1 MLQTLASKARMAL
14 QRSALIASGASV
26 ATLMLIALPSAA
38 QQAPAAK
45 APPAASSTAAAPAA
59 PASQGRDLVRLT
71 FRDAEISE
79 VVGAFSSTL
88 GRPFLLDPRVKGK
101 ITLESPRPVT
111 VDEAY
116 GLLASALGLQG
127 FSLAESDGVVRV
139 LPTADAKSLVPEV
152 YRGSDQ
158 AGLVT
163 RVFKLKHQDVAQV
176 AAAVRAIVPAASPLT
191 VLAKTNSI
199 VVTDTRENLDRI
211 ADVIARVDRVE
222 ESNFRTVQ
230 LEHAYAADVAATLD
244 RVINAQG
251 TAQAGPEFTKVIL
264 LPESRTN
271 RLLIRAAD
279 PRRVEQAFQLAIELD
294 TPLARPSN
302 VNVVYLKN
310 AEASKLAVTLNSL
323 FKAASGQG
331 ASLGNFSAAP
341 STTPGAAP
349 NSGNAL
355 ANSLRRNPSTTLS
368 NTTGQSTGTGLGLG
382 EAEPTLS
389 GASGNVQ
396 TESGAV
402 IQADPTQNA
411 LLVVAPPPLFRQI
424 RAVIDQLDQRP
435 AQVFIE
441 SLIVEISA
449 DQAAEFGVQFQ
460 YLNGL
465 NLNSTQG
472 IGGTNFTARGQGSNL
487 LDLAANPLSAGAG
500 LNVGVI
506 RGTVNFG
513 GATIAN
519 LGLLARALQT
529 SGNGNIIATPNLLT
543 LDNEEAKIVIGQNV
557 PFITGSFTTTANTS
571 NNPFQTIER
580 RDVGTTLRVKPL
592 ITEGGA
598 IRMQIFQEVSSVS
611 QRLAEGI
618 ITNKRAI
625 ESTVMVEDQQ
635 IIVLGGLIQDET
647 NNSVSKVPVLGD
659 IPLVGS
665 LFKYDSRSR
674 SKTNLYVFL
683 RPVVVRNAQDT
694 NLLTQSRYQ
703 SIRATADRL
712 VVEEPYSL
720 VLPSYGK
727 ANLPENATD
736 LGPQIGEQSVP
747 PKYPNLRKE

>member
-1 MLQTLASKARMAL
+1 MLRTLAFKWPVVLAGFALMAGL
-14 QRSALIASGASV
+14 VS
-26 ATLMLIALPSAA
+26 LPSAA
-38 QQAPAAK
+38 QQVGQ
-45 APPAASSTAAAPAA
+45 TAAAPAQA
-59 PASQGRDLVRLT
+59 TSSRDLVRLT
-71 FRDAEISE
+71 FRDVEISE
-79 VVGAFSSTL
+79 VIGAFSSTL

-116 GLLASALGLQG
+116 SLLASALGLQG

-163 RVFKLKHQDVAQV
+163 RVFKLKHQDVVQV

-191 VLAKTNSI
+191 VLAKSNSI

-211 ADVIARVDRVE
+211 ADVIARVDKVE
-222 ESNFRTVQ
+222 ESNFRTVDLQ
-230 LEHAYAADVAATLD
+230 HAYAADVAATLD
-244 RVINAQG
+244 RVING
-251 TAQAGPEFTKVIL
+251 AGSQPGQEFTKVVL
-264 LPESRTN
+264 LPDSRTN
-271 RLLIRAAD
+271 RLLIRSAD
-279 PRRVEQAFQLAIELD
+279 PRRVEQALQLAIELD

-323 FKAASGQG
+323 FKAAAGQG
-331 ASLGNFSAAP
+331 ASLGNFSATP
-341 STTPGAAP
+341 TSTTATPATGQAPTGA
-349 NSGNAL
+349 AL
-355 ANSLRRNPSTTLS
+355 ANSLRRNPNTTLS
-368 NTTGQSTGTGLGLG
+368 NNSGTSTGLGLG

-647 NNSVSKVPVLGD
+647 NNSVSKVPLLGD
-659 IPLVGS
+659 IPLVGN

-703 SIRATADRL
+703 SIRATAEKL

-720 VLPSYGK
+720 LLPSYGK
-727 ANLPENATD
+727 GTLPESATD
-736 LGPQIGEQSVP
+736 LGPQIGEQTVP
-747 PKYPNLRKE
+747 PKYPNLRKD